1 MFLELFTPWIPSP
14 EVLNILW
21 DTSIFMTGI
30 IISVIAFAVAVKTSP
45 EAKVDI
51 QDIIPEKKETS
62 YIINTTS
69 NQQLNDY
76 ETYKALSL

>member
-1 MFLELFTPWIPSP
+1 
-14 EVLNILW
+14 
-21 DTSIFMTGI
+21 MTGI

-62 YIINTTS
+62 FFINS
-69 NQQLNDY
+69 IREQRLNGSDI
-76 ETYKALSL
+76 YKAVLI